1 MNSVAL
7 LDADMICYR
16 IGFACDNEDVSVATS
31 TMDKFVTDL
40 IGTMGVINWELFLT
54 GKGNFRNDYAVT
66 VPYKGNRAKLKKPV
80 HLQALRDFLVDNWEA
95 SVAEGQEA
103 DDAIAIRATDLGDDA
118 IIVSLDK
125 DFDQVQGWHYNFV
138 KDDKYYITAEEGL
151 LNFYMQFLTGDRIDN
166 IVGVKGIGPVKA
178 NKLLTLAEGDEDQMF
193 SICVEHL
200 GYDRA
205 VENGRLLYLRRQEN
219 EIWNPPTKATSSST
233 VSSTNTT
240 TETTPPCTKQ
250 EACS

>member
-1 MNSVAL
+1 MDSVAL
-7 LDADMICYR
+7 IDADMLCYR
-16 IGFACDNEDVSVATS
+16 IGFACDNESASIATS

-40 IGTMGVINWELFLT
+40 IGTLGVVNWELFLT
-54 GKGNFRNDYAVT
+54 GKGNFRNDIAVT

-80 HLQALRDFLVDNWEA
+80 HLNTLRQFLQDEWDA

-103 DDAIAIRATDLGDDA
+103 DDAISIRATDLGDDA

-138 KDDKYYITAEEGL
+138 KDEKYYVTAEEGL

-178 NKLLTLAEGDEDQMF
+178 NKLLTQAEGDEENMF
-193 SICVEHL
+193 AICVEHL

-205 VENGRLLYLRRQEN
+205 VENGRLLYLRRKEN
-219 EIWNPPTKATSSST
+219 ELWNPPSSTPSSSST
-233 VSSTNTT
+233 KMEQTAPS
-240 TETTPPCTKQ
+240 TKQ
-250 EACS
+250 EA